1 MKLNV
6 KTIDTGELKGVVITA
21 ESIIQLHA
29 FIKTIENEDVRIGYE
44 SLVNIL
50 QKAYEEI

>member
-6 KTIDTGELKGVVITA
+6 KTIDTWKLKGVVITA

-29 FIKTIENEDVRIGYE
+29 FTKTIENEEIQKGFE